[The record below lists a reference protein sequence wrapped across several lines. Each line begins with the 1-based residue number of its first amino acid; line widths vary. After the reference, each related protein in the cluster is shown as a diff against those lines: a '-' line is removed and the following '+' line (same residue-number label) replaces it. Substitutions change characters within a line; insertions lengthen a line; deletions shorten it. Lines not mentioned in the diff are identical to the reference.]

1 VDCSINCSNP
11 ARICCRTRLAER
23 RDKPAAGGLGGLLG
37 GASGSGGLGSLL
49 SGAGGGALAAG
60 AMGLLLGNKKVR
72 KVGGKVAIYGG
83 LAALGVL
90 AYKAYGNYNAQKG
103 TAPQSEPQTLDRL
116 PPAQAEQ
123 HSQAI
128 LKALVAAAKADGHID
143 DRERQLIEGEFTKL
157 DNDQELQHWLHA
169 ELNKPLDPTDVARAA
184 STPEMAAEMYIAS
197 VMLVDEENFME
208 KSYLDELARQLKL
221 EPGLKVEL
229 EKQVRLASVC
239 ELQQSQIELLAKAP
253 GRRHLTVPPLREQ
266 ARSHRVLR
274 SNGERACSRRHSP
287 PHSDGNDHSIAPFCH
302 YPTGTPDPNWRTVP
316 PQSLPANPAGQA

>member
-1 VDCSINCSNP
+1 MN
-11 ARICCRTRLAER
+11 TRGLLDQLLKSGQDLLQNKAGGSPN
-23 RDKPAAGGLGGLLG
+23 KSSAGGLGGLLG
-37 GASGSGGLGSLL
+37 GSSSKGALGGLL

-103 TAPQSEPQTLDRL
+103 TAPQTEPQTLDRL

-157 DNDQELQHWLHA
+157 DNDQELKNWLHA
-169 ELNKPLDPTDVARAA
+169 ELNKPLDPADVARAA

-229 EKQVRLASVC
+229 EKQVRLA
-239 ELQQSQIELLAKAP
+239 
-253 GRRHLTVPPLREQ
+253 LT
-266 ARSHRVLR
+266 
-274 SNGERACSRRHSP
+274 
-287 PHSDGNDHSIAPFCH
+287 
-302 YPTGTPDPNWRTVP
+302 
-316 PQSLPANPAGQA
+316 

>member
-1 VDCSINCSNP
+1 MN
-11 ARICCRTRLAER
+11 TRGLLDQLLKSGQEMLQNKAGGASS
-23 RDKPAAGGLGGLLG
+23 KPAASGLGGLLG
-37 GASGSGGLGSLL
+37 GSSGSSGLGGLL

-103 TAPQSEPQTLDRL
+103 SAPQREPQTLDRL
-116 PPAQAEQ
+116 PPAQVEQ

-143 DRERQLIEGEFTKL
+143 ERERELIEGEFTKL

-229 EKQVRLASVC
+229 ERQVRLAGADSV
-239 ELQQSQIELLAKAP
+239 
-253 GRRHLTVPPLREQ
+253 
-266 ARSHRVLR
+266 
-274 SNGERACSRRHSP
+274 
-287 PHSDGNDHSIAPFCH
+287 
-302 YPTGTPDPNWRTVP
+302 
-316 PQSLPANPAGQA
+316 

>member
-1 VDCSINCSNP
+1 MNTRGLLDQLLKSGQEMLQNKTGGASN
-11 ARICCRTRLAER
+11 
-23 RDKPAAGGLGGLLG
+23 KSAASGLGGLLG
-37 GASGSGGLGSLL
+37 GSSGSSGLGGLL

-90 AYKAYGNYNAQKG
+90 AYKAYGNYNARKG
-103 TAPQSEPQTLDRL
+103 SAPQREPQTLDRL
-116 PPAQAEQ
+116 PPAQVEE

-143 DRERQLIEGEFTKL
+143 ERERELIEGEFTKL

-197 VMLVDEENFME
+197 VMLVDEESFME

-229 EKQVRLASVC
+229 ERQVRLAG
-239 ELQQSQIELLAKAP
+239 A
-253 GRRHLTVPPLREQ
+253 
-266 ARSHRVLR
+266 
-274 SNGERACSRRHSP
+274 
-287 PHSDGNDHSIAPFCH
+287 
-302 YPTGTPDPNWRTVP
+302 
-316 PQSLPANPAGQA
+316 

>member
-1 VDCSINCSNP
+1 MN
-11 ARICCRTRLAER
+11 TRGLLDQLLKSGQDLLQNKAGGSQN
-23 RDKPAAGGLGGLLG
+23 KSSGGGLGGLLG
-37 GASGSGGLGSLL
+37 GASGSGGLGGLL

-103 TAPQSEPQTLDRL
+103 IAPQTEPQTIDRL
-116 PPAQAEQ
+116 PAAQVEQ

-221 EPGLKVEL
+221 EPGLKIEL
-229 EKQVRLASVC
+229 EKQVRQA
-239 ELQQSQIELLAKAP
+239 
-253 GRRHLTVPPLREQ
+253 LT
-266 ARSHRVLR
+266 
-274 SNGERACSRRHSP
+274 
-287 PHSDGNDHSIAPFCH
+287 
-302 YPTGTPDPNWRTVP
+302 
-316 PQSLPANPAGQA
+316 